1 MSVIGSSGTLLDNV
15 NRWRG
20 QLQLPPIDE
29 RTLAETVEESKA
41 GEAKMWIVDLRG
53 KASGGGMTAPFA
65 GGAGAPSR
73 PTSPAERQT
82 LGLPADHPPVAA
94 DGGPVNAADAV
105 PFKFTVPESWQPHP
119 ATGMRRLAF
128 IVEDGQ
134 RRAEVTVIDLMASAP
149 SIADPLQNINR
160 WRMEI
165 GMAPTTKDQL
175 DRLAREIKVDNK
187 PTNYIELIPDP
198 AEAAESQA
206 KQATIAAAV
215 PAGNMIWFF
224 KMRGDR
230 DLVVAERDKFKSF
243 LDSIRFQSDGGA
255 GDGN

>member
-1 MSVIGSSGTLLDNV
+1 
-15 NRWRG
+15 
-20 QLQLPPIDE
+20 
-29 RTLAETVEESKA
+29 
-41 GEAKMWIVDLRG
+41 
-53 KASGGGMTAPFA
+53 
-65 GGAGAPSR
+65 
-73 PTSPAERQT
+73 
-82 LGLPADHPPVAA
+82 
-94 DGGPVNAADAV
+94 
-105 PFKFTVPESWQPHP
+105 
-119 ATGMRRLAF
+119 
-128 IVEDGQ
+128 
-134 RRAEVTVIDLMASAP
+134 MASAP